1 MMVLISSRRS
11 VSIQSSL
18 RGRIGVSLEMMH
30 LLCETMRSTWIRSAE
45 FRRDRSRGS
54 SQAHPN
60 LVHRKLVEHIPRSLN
75 AKEFSRDPDRVER
88 VPTLPTRSSG
98 RSTSTGSPRRD
109 GGRHSHRSVVARA
122 REGRS
127 LLLLRRIGVPPVGI
141 VGHVRGLLRV
151 GGVHL
156 VGLLA
161 LMVLLRVM
169 VGRIRAAVSHRGRDG
184 IASGAEGRGSMMA
197 SHELRILRVI
207 QVGHVVRVHRGRGE
221 MRPSARQRVLGR
233 DGETADGRREEDVGA
248 GLFLDGLNDVSLAR
262 GKDGV
267 QLVVDLTDFGVKT
280 GLESRTAEEADQ
292 QGSSNSARVRSNVLR
307 R

>member
-1 MMVLISSRRS
+1 
-11 VSIQSSL
+11 
-18 RGRIGVSLEMMH
+18 
-30 LLCETMRSTWIRSAE
+30 
-45 FRRDRSRGS
+45 
-54 SQAHPN
+54 
-60 LVHRKLVEHIPRSLN
+60 
-75 AKEFSRDPDRVER
+75 
-88 VPTLPTRSSG
+88 
-98 RSTSTGSPRRD
+98 
-109 GGRHSHRSVVARA
+109 
-122 REGRS
+122 
-127 LLLLRRIGVPPVGI
+127 
-141 VGHVRGLLRV
+141 
-151 GGVHL
+151 
-156 VGLLA
+156 
-161 LMVLLRVM
+161 
-169 VGRIRAAVSHRGRDG
+169 
-184 IASGAEGRGSMMA
+184 MA